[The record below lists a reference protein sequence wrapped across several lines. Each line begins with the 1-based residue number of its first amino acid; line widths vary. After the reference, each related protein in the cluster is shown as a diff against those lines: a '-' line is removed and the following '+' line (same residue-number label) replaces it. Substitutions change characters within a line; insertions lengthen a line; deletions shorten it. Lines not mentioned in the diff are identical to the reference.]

1 VKRVLLISSLIV
13 FSSPVCAFDIKGI
26 NPVNPLDNTTGTYQ
40 QEVEIP
46 VFELKR
52 ATLTKNAIKNQY
64 KIAMDKFINS
74 NIRSSYSDFRVLIDS
89 ITPNDYVYMRFTQE
103 MASIGF
109 FNLAELAM
117 SKIQDEELA
126 SLLENDVKRFYF
138 PAGNLTQKDQFYLA
152 EVYSNIMYNDQS
164 REATS
169 ELMKHST
176 LLVESDYA
184 NYLVAFGSMKN
195 GDIKQA
201 KKYINAAISKN
212 PKNLNYKRLKG
223 EILSQS
229 DNPKEAIAI
238 IDDLDKKD
246 ISTVVFDKELHSSKQ
261 YVLYK
266 TTKNEYWKK
275 YHLAYYYYDKNELNK
290 AITTLQTAISGKKN
304 INKEVFALTAM
315 VYYELKEFEKAQ
327 DYAQKALDID
337 GNNTK
342 SLIIM
347 GDYAFRNQKYS
358 DAQKYYK
365 KASSNDDTYSAQVK
379 LAKTYQ
385 KLNNIAK
392 AKEIY
397 SKILKISSRTFEAY
411 YQMALLEKDREIA
424 YLKKAIAINP
434 NFKDAWIDLARIS
447 INKNDYENAASF
459 LGVAK
464 YIDDNDSRYYYY
476 NGLVLKNK
484 GLTAEA
490 KKSFEQS
497 VNLDPENNLAKEELN
512 I

>member
-1 VKRVLLISSLIV
+1 
-13 FSSPVCAFDIKGI
+13 VCAFDIKGI

-176 LLVESDYA
+176 LLLESDYA

-223 EILSQS
+223 EILSLS

-238 IDDLDKKD
+238 IDDLDKKR
-246 ISTVVFDKELHSSKQ
+246 
-261 YVLYK
+261 Y
-266 TTKNEYWKK
+266 
-275 YHLAYYYYDKNELNK
+275 
-290 AITTLQTAISGKKN
+290 
-304 INKEVFALTAM
+304 INRRF
-315 VYYELKEFEKAQ
+315 
-327 DYAQKALDID
+327 
-337 GNNTK
+337 
-342 SLIIM
+342 
-347 GDYAFRNQKYS
+347 
-358 DAQKYYK
+358 
-365 KASSNDDTYSAQVK
+365 
-379 LAKTYQ
+379 
-385 KLNNIAK
+385 
-392 AKEIY
+392 
-397 SKILKISSRTFEAY
+397 
-411 YQMALLEKDREIA
+411 
-424 YLKKAIAINP
+424 
-434 NFKDAWIDLARIS
+434 
-447 INKNDYENAASF
+447 
-459 LGVAK
+459 
-464 YIDDNDSRYYYY
+464 
-476 NGLVLKNK
+476 
-484 GLTAEA
+484 
-490 KKSFEQS
+490 
-497 VNLDPENNLAKEELN
+497 
-512 I
+512 